1 MLLKNLSSFS
11 SSSDTGVREGKE
23 LFFSVK
29 ISYMTKETAHTE
41 MLSSLNAVNSPVV

>member
-1 MLLKNLSSFS
+1 MLLKKLSSFS
-11 SSSDTGVREGKE
+11 SSTDTGVREGKE

-29 ISYMTKETAHTE
+29 ISYVTKETSSTE